1 MLEWQSNDYIKYRL
15 TGGMIMRTTIPELQ
29 RQVRSGKKI
38 AMITAYDYA
47 MARIADKAGIDVVL
61 VGDSLANTVL
71 GYESTV
77 PVTMDEML
85 HHTRPVVRGTQNALV
100 VADMPF
106 MSYQVSPEIAHHNA
120 GRFLQE
126 GGSQAV
132 KLEGGVVVAPTIK
145 KIVKSG
151 IPVMGHIGLTP
162 QSINTLGG
170 YRVQGKSPQKAAEL
184 LQDAIELEQ
193 AGAFAIVLECVPS
206 PLARLITEKVNVPTI
221 GIGAGIDCDGQVQ
234 VIHDL
239 LGFFEGF
246 SPKHAKKYATL
257 SEIILAALKQYIGD
271 VSEGRFPSLENSFDM
286 DEELLDA
293 LYGARSEYS

>member
-1 MLEWQSNDYIKYRL
+1 
-15 TGGMIMRTTIPELQ
+15 MRTTIPELQ
-29 RQVRSGKKI
+29 RQAHSDKKI
-38 AMITAYDYA
+38 SMITAYDYA
-47 MARIADKAGIDVVL
+47 MARIADAAGIDIIL

-85 HHTRPVVRGTQNALV
+85 HHTKPVVRGTQNALV

-106 MSYQVSPEIAHHNA
+106 MSYQVSAELAHQNA

-126 GGSQAV
+126 GGAQAV
-132 KLEGGVVVAPTIK
+132 KLEGGAIVAST
-145 KIVKSG
+145 VS
-151 IPVMGHIGLTP
+151 
-162 QSINTLGG
+162 NTLGG

-184 LQDAIELEQ
+184 LQDAIELER
-193 AGAFAIVLECVPS
+193 AGAFSIVLECVPA
-206 PLARLITEKVNVPTI
+206 PLAKLITEKVHVPTI
-221 GIGAGIDCDGQVQ
+221 GIGAGPDCDGQVQ

-257 SEIILAALKQYIGD
+257 SETMLAALKQYASD
-271 VSEGRFPSLENSFDM
+271 VSEGVFPSTEHSFGM

-293 LYGARSEYS
+293 LYGVRTEHS

>member
-1 MLEWQSNDYIKYRL
+1 
-15 TGGMIMRTTIPELQ
+15 MRITIPELQ
-29 RQVRSGKKI
+29 RKARSGDKI
-38 AMITAYDYA
+38 TMITAYDYA
-47 MARIADKAGIDVVL
+47 MARIADKSGVEAIL

-85 HHTRPVVRGTQNALV
+85 HHTRPVVRGTQNVLV

-106 MSYQVSPEIAHHNA
+106 MSYQVSPETAHHNA

-126 GGSQAV
+126 GGAQAV
-132 KLEGGVVVAPTIK
+132 KLEGGALLAKTVW
-145 KIVKSG
+145 KIVQNG

-184 LQDAIELEQ
+184 LQDAIELER
-193 AGAFAIVLECVPS
+193 AGAFAIVLECIPA
-206 PLARLITEKVNVPTI
+206 PLARLITEKVNIPTI
-221 GIGAGIDCDGQVQ
+221 GIGAGPDCDGQVQ

-246 SPKHAKKYATL
+246 SPKHAKKYATV
-257 SEIILAALKQYIGD
+257 SETILAALKQYVSD
-271 VSEGRFPSLENSFDM
+271 VSEGLFPSSENSFDM
-286 DEELLDA
+286 DEGLLDA
-293 LYGARSEYS
+293 LYGARVEKP

>member
-1 MLEWQSNDYIKYRL
+1 
-15 TGGMIMRTTIPELQ
+15 MRITIPELQ
-29 RQVRSGKKI
+29 RKARSGDKI
-38 AMITAYDYA
+38 TMITAYDYA
-47 MARIADKAGIDVVL
+47 MARIADKSGVEAIL

-71 GYESTV
+71 GYASTV

-85 HHTRPVVRGTQNALV
+85 HHTRPVVRGTQNVLV

-106 MSYQVSPEIAHHNA
+106 MSYQVSPETAHHNA

-126 GGSQAV
+126 GGAQAV
-132 KLEGGVVVAPTIK
+132 KLEGGALLAKTVW
-145 KIVKSG
+145 KIVQNG

-184 LQDAIELEQ
+184 LQDAIELER
-193 AGAFAIVLECVPS
+193 AGAFAIVLECIPA
-206 PLARLITEKVNVPTI
+206 PLARLITEKVNIPTI
-221 GIGAGIDCDGQVQ
+221 GIGAGPDCDGQVQ

-246 SPKHAKKYATL
+246 SPKHAKKYATV
-257 SEIILAALKQYIGD
+257 SETILAALKQYVSD
-271 VSEGRFPSLENSFDM
+271 VSEGLFPSSENSFDM
-286 DEELLDA
+286 DEGLLDA
-293 LYGARSEYS
+293 LYGARVEKP

>member
-1 MLEWQSNDYIKYRL
+1 MV
-15 TGGMIMRTTIPELQ
+15 MRITIPELQ
-29 RQVRSGKKI
+29 RKARSGDKI
-38 AMITAYDYA
+38 TMITAYDYA
-47 MARIADKAGIDVVL
+47 MARIADKSGVEAIL

-85 HHTRPVVRGTQNALV
+85 HHTRPVVRGTQNVLV

-106 MSYQVSPEIAHHNA
+106 MSYQVSPETAHHNA

-126 GGSQAV
+126 GGAQAV
-132 KLEGGVVVAPTIK
+132 KLEGGALLAKTVW
-145 KIVKSG
+145 KIVQNG

-184 LQDAIELEQ
+184 LQDAIELER
-193 AGAFAIVLECVPS
+193 AGAFAIVLECIPA
-206 PLARLITEKVNVPTI
+206 PLARLITEKVNIPTI
-221 GIGAGIDCDGQVQ
+221 GIGAGPDCDGQVQ

-246 SPKHAKKYATL
+246 SPKHAKKYATV
-257 SEIILAALKQYIGD
+257 SETILAALKQYVSD
-271 VSEGRFPSLENSFDM
+271 VSEGLFPSSENSFDM
-286 DEELLDA
+286 DEGLLDA
-293 LYGARSEYS
+293 LYGARVEKP

>member
-1 MLEWQSNDYIKYRL
+1 
-15 TGGMIMRTTIPELQ
+15 MRITIPELQ
-29 RQVRSGKKI
+29 RQVRSDKKI

-47 MARIADKAGIDVVL
+47 MARIADAAGIDIVL

-85 HHTRPVVRGTQNALV
+85 HHTKPVVRGTQNALV

-106 MSYQVSPEIAHHNA
+106 MSYQVSVELAHNNA

-126 GGSQAV
+126 GGAQAV
-132 KLEGGVVVAPTIK
+132 KLEGGSIVASTVR
-145 KIVKSG
+145 KIVQSG

-184 LQDAIELEQ
+184 LQDAIELER
-193 AGAFAIVLECVPS
+193 AGAFSIVLECVPA
-206 PLARLITEKVNVPTI
+206 PLAKLITEKVNVPTI
-221 GIGAGIDCDGQVQ
+221 GIGAGPDCDGQVQ

-257 SEIILAALKQYIGD
+257 SETMLAALKQYASD
-271 VSEGRFPSLENSFDM
+271 VSEGKFPSAEHSFGM

-293 LYGARSEYS
+293 LYGVRTEHS

>member
-1 MLEWQSNDYIKYRL
+1 
-15 TGGMIMRTTIPELQ
+15 
-29 RQVRSGKKI
+29 
-38 AMITAYDYA
+38 MITAYDYA
-47 MARIADKAGIDVVL
+47 MARIADKSGVEAIL

-106 MSYQVSPEIAHHNA
+106 MSYQVSPENAHHNA

-126 GGSQAV
+126 GGAQAV
-132 KLEGGVVVAPTIK
+132 KLEGGALLAKTVW
-145 KIVKSG
+145 KIVQNG

-184 LQDAIELEQ
+184 LQDAIELER
-193 AGAFAIVLECVPS
+193 AGAFAIVLECIPS
-206 PLARLITEKVNVPTI
+206 PLARLITEKVNIPTI
-221 GIGAGIDCDGQVQ
+221 GIGAGPDCDGQVQ

-246 SPKHAKKYATL
+246 TPKHAKKYATV
-257 SEIILAALKQYIGD
+257 SETILAALKQYVSD
-271 VSEGRFPSLENSFDM
+271 VSEGLFPSSENSFDM
-286 DEELLDA
+286 DEGLLDA
-293 LYGARSEYS
+293 LYGARVEKP

>member
-1 MLEWQSNDYIKYRL
+1 
-15 TGGMIMRTTIPELQ
+15 
-29 RQVRSGKKI
+29 
-38 AMITAYDYA
+38 MITAYDYA
-47 MARIADKAGIDVVL
+47 MARIADKSGVEAIL

-85 HHTRPVVRGTQNALV
+85 HHTRPVVRGTQNVLV

-106 MSYQVSPEIAHHNA
+106 MSYQVSPETAHHNA

-126 GGSQAV
+126 GGAQAV
-132 KLEGGVVVAPTIK
+132 KLEGGALLAKTVW
-145 KIVKSG
+145 KIVQNG

-184 LQDAIELEQ
+184 LQDAIELER
-193 AGAFAIVLECVPS
+193 AGAFAIVLECIPA
-206 PLARLITEKVNVPTI
+206 PLARLITEKVNIPTI
-221 GIGAGIDCDGQVQ
+221 GIGAGPDCDGQVQ

-246 SPKHAKKYATL
+246 SPKHAKKYATV
-257 SEIILAALKQYIGD
+257 SETILAALKQYVSD
-271 VSEGRFPSLENSFDM
+271 VSEGLFPSSENSFDM
-286 DEELLDA
+286 DEGLLDA
-293 LYGARSEYS
+293 LYGARVEKP

>member
-1 MLEWQSNDYIKYRL
+1 
-15 TGGMIMRTTIPELQ
+15 MRITIPELQ
-29 RQVRSGKKI
+29 RQARSGKKI
-38 AMITAYDYA
+38 TMITAYDYA
-47 MARIADKAGIDVVL
+47 MARIADKSGIDVVL

-71 GYESTV
+71 GYETTV

-85 HHTRPVVRGTQNALV
+85 HHTRPVIRGTQNALV

-106 MSYQVSPEIAHHNA
+106 MSYQVSPEMAHHNA

-126 GGSQAV
+126 GGAQAV
-132 KLEGGVVVAPTIK
+132 KLEGGLLVSPTIR
-145 KIVKSG
+145 KIVQGG

-170 YRVQGKSPQKAAEL
+170 YRVQGKSPEKAAEL
-184 LQDAIELEQ
+184 LQDAIELER
-193 AGAFAIVLECVPS
+193 AGAFAIVLECVPY
-206 PLARLITEKVNVPTI
+206 PLAKVITEKVNVPTI
-221 GIGAGIDCDGQVQ
+221 GIGAGPHCDGQVQ

-257 SEIILAALKQYIGD
+257 SETILAALKQYISD
-271 VSEGRFPSLENSFDM
+271 VSEGTFPSIENSFGM

-293 LYGARSEYS
+293 LYGVRAEHS

>member
-1 MLEWQSNDYIKYRL
+1 
-15 TGGMIMRTTIPELQ
+15 MRITIPELQ
-29 RQVRSGKKI
+29 RQIHSDKKI
-38 AMITAYDYA
+38 SMITAYDYA
-47 MARIADKAGIDVVL
+47 MARIADAAGIDIIL
-61 VGDSLANTVL
+61 IGDSLANTVL

-85 HHTRPVVRGTQNALV
+85 HHTKPVVRGTQNALV

-106 MSYQVSPEIAHHNA
+106 MSYQVSVELAHQNA

-126 GGSQAV
+126 GGAQAV
-132 KLEGGVVVAPTIK
+132 KLEGGAIVASTVSK
-145 KIVKSG
+145 LVQSG

-184 LQDAIELEQ
+184 LQDAIELER
-193 AGAFAIVLECVPS
+193 AGAFSIVLECVPA
-206 PLARLITEKVNVPTI
+206 PLAKLITEKVNVPTI
-221 GIGAGIDCDGQVQ
+221 GIGAGPNCDGQVQ

-257 SEIILAALKQYIGD
+257 SETMLAALKQYASD
-271 VSEGRFPSLENSFDM
+271 VSEGVFPSDEHSFGM

-293 LYGARSEYS
+293 LYGVRTEHS